1 MNAESPGP
9 HAFVGQVADLTVRSL
24 RDHAFAHQQCTDR
37 KRTRKLAASRYD
49 GFPDFDGLAM
59 THMPTTLK
67 VALSSALFALAGA
80 ACAVTKPPLRT
91 IAALDVPRYMGTWY
105 EIAKFPNFFQRKC
118 VADTTANYSIGAD
131 GRVQVLNRCREQ
143 DGTFE
148 QATAAARQ
156 LGGATSPQLEVRF
169 APKWLSFVPGVWA
182 DYWVI
187 DLDDGYQLAAVS
199 GPTRKYLWVLSRTSK
214 VDPVAY
220 AALLVRLRAQ
230 GFDTQALVPTP
241 QTTGSENDGGIGKK

>member
-1 MNAESPGP
+1 V
-9 HAFVGQVADLTVRSL
+9 F
-24 RDHAFAHQQCTDR
+24 QQCADR
-37 KRTRKLAASRYD
+37 KRAQQLVASAYD
-49 GFPDFDGLAM
+49 GFPNVDGVPMKHL
-59 THMPTTLK
+59 PTTLK
-67 VALSSALFALAGA
+67 AALGAALLSLAGA
-80 ACAVTKPPLRT
+80 ASAVIEPPLRT

-118 VADTTANYSIGAD
+118 VSDTTANYSLGAD

-156 LGGATSPQLEVRF
+156 LGGPTSPKLEVRF

-199 GPTRKYLWVLSRTSK
+199 GPTRKYLWVLSRTPT
-214 VDPVAY
+214 VDPAAY

-230 GFDTQALVPTP
+230 GFDTQALVPTAH
-241 QTTGSENDGGIGKK
+241 TAGSKTIAALE